1 MIGERTDIAR
11 QPRVEQ
17 LAWTC
22 PHWAE
27 ATDMPLG
34 TVRELVGTK
43 QIASVKA
50 GRRRLIT
57 TSPAEYLAS
66 LAGAAAAE

>member
-1 MIGERTDIAR
+1 MTGERTDIAR
-11 QPRVEQ
+11 RAMQQQ

-27 ATDMPLG
+27 ATDIPLG
-34 TVRELVGTK
+34 TVRELVADK
-43 QIASVKA
+43 VIDSVRS

-57 TSPAEYLAS
+57 TSPADYLAS
-66 LAGAAAAE
+66 LAAEAE

>member
-11 QPRVEQ
+11 QHVEK

-27 ATDMPLG
+27 ATDIPLG
-34 TVRELVGTK
+34 TVREMVAEK
-43 QIASVKA
+43 QIASVKS

-57 TSPAEYLAS
+57 TSPADYLAS
-66 LAGAAAAE
+66 LAGAAAAAE